1 MKSESPLLRSH
12 TIARLCAALIAVCA
26 TALAAAPIAA
36 ASPLRARFRAQ
47 RLCASPRRGTAG
59 CLAMRLVSDSLTG
72 ADLHTNAVRQAEE
85 VQSGAT
91 PVINSKAV
99 VPGGLTPQ
107 DLHSAYSLPSE
118 TPASTTQTIA
128 LVDAYNDPTAEADLG
143 IYDKAFGLP
152 ACTSANGCFRKVNQ
166 NGKTSPLPATSGEWS
181 TEISLDVQMAHAIC
195 QSCHILLVEA
205 SNELWGS
212 LGTAVNTAVAA
223 GATEVSNSYGGAEFS
238 EYASLS
244 NTYYRHAG
252 VAVTVSTG
260 DCGYYNQACGGT
272 AAANFPADSP
282 DVVAVGGT
290 SLSGSGESWSSTAWD
305 HGGSGCSHV
314 FSAQLWQTTIADF
327 SATGCSSGRSAADVS
342 AIGDPDTGVD
352 VYDGTPA
359 GKGDPTGW
367 GVWGGTSASSPII
380 AGEFGLA
387 GGARKVEFPAE
398 TLYSHA
404 GEGSVLYDVTSG
416 SNGSCSGATACR
428 AVSGYDGPSGVGS
441 PIGLAAFAPAGS
453 PVDESPPSISGV
465 AEQAQ
470 TLTAAAGEWSAS
482 PTSTSYQW
490 ELCNASGGT
499 CSAVSGATA
508 KTFVVPASAVHLTFR
523 VVVSAANAAGSGTPT
538 ASAPTAAIVSDVP
551 TITAITPGSGLT
563 GSAVTITGSALLG
576 ATRVKFGTLSASFTV
591 LSASAIEATVPNGA
605 SSATI
610 TVTTPV
616 KSTTSSAKFTPTLS
630 MTSEAPGRAA
640 PGASV
645 TLKGYGFNAS
655 SAVSFDGV
663 PATVTSVSATTLK
676 VLVPAGTKT
685 GLITVVNSAAPVGST
700 SSAGTFTVA

>member
-1 MKSESPLLRSH
+1 M
-12 TIARLCAALIAVCA
+12 
-26 TALAAAPIAA
+26 
-36 ASPLRARFRAQ
+36 
-47 RLCASPRRGTAG
+47 
-59 CLAMRLVSDSLTG
+59 
-72 ADLHTNAVRQAEE
+72 RQAEE

-91 PVINSKAV
+91 PVINSKAL

-107 DLHSAYSLPSE
+107 NLHSAYSLPSE

-143 IYDKAFGLP
+143 VYDKAFGLP

-166 NGKTSPLPATSGEWS
+166 AGKTSPLPATSGEWS

-205 SNELWGS
+205 SNEKWGS
-212 LGTAVNTAVAA
+212 LGTAVNSAVAA

-238 EYASLS
+238 EYSSLS
-244 NTYYRHAG
+244 NAYYRHPG

-260 DCGYYNQACGGT
+260 DCGYYNQACGGDRRGELPGRLAERRRGRRHLAERAPGNRGAAPRGTT
-272 AAANFPADSP
+272 AAAA
-282 DVVAVGGT
+282 AAR
-290 SLSGSGESWSSTAWD
+290 SSRHSCGRA
-305 HGGSGCSHV
+305 
-314 FSAQLWQTTIADF
+314 TIADF
-327 SATGCSSGRSAADVS
+327 SATDCAGERSAADIS
-342 AIGDPDTGVD
+342 AIGDPATGVD

-398 TLYSHA
+398 TLYAHA
-404 GEGSVLYDVTSG
+404 GEGSVLYDVAAG
-416 SNGSCSGATACR
+416 SNGSCSGATACK

-441 PIGLAAFAPAGS
+441 PLGLAAFAPVGS

-470 TLTAAAGEWSAS
+470 TLSVAAGEWSQS
-482 PTSTSYQW
+482 PTSTTYQW
-490 ELCNASGGT
+490 ELCNASGES

-508 KTFVVPASAVHLTFR
+508 KTFVVPASALHLTLR
-523 VVVSAANAAGSGTPT
+523 VVVSEANAAGSGTPT
-538 ASAPTAAIVSDVP
+538 ASAPTAAIVSDAP
-551 TITAITPGSGLT
+551 TISSITPGSGLT
-563 GSAVTITGSALLG
+563 GSTVTISGSALNG
-576 ATRVKFGTLSASFTV
+576 ATHVKFGSLSASFTV
-591 LSASAIEATVPNGA
+591 LSASAIEATVPAGA
-605 SSATI
+605 ASATI

-616 KSTTSSAKFTPTLS
+616 KSVTSSAKFTPTLS
-630 MTSEAPGRAA
+630 LTSETPGRAA

-645 TLKGYGFNAS
+645 TIKGYGFNSS
-655 SAVSFDGV
+655 SAVSFNGV
-663 PATVTSVSATTLK
+663 PATVSSVSATTLK
-676 VLVPAGTKT
+676 VLVPAGAKT

-700 SSAGTFTVA
+700 SSVGTFTVA

>member
-1 MKSESPLLRSH
+1 MKSESSSRRGHTLAGVCLALL
-12 TIARLCAALIAVCA
+12 ALSAGSLGA
-26 TALAAAPIAA
+26 SPIAA
-36 ASPLRARFRAQ
+36 ASLSPAQFRTQ
-47 RLCASPRRGTAG
+47 PLCASPRRGTAG
-59 CLAMRLVSDSLTG
+59 CLAMRLVSKSLSS
-72 ADLHTNAVRQAEE
+72 ADLRANAVRQAEE
-85 VQSGAT
+85 VQSGRT
-91 PVINSKAV
+91 PAISNKS

-107 DLHSAYSLPSE
+107 NLHSAYSLPSE
-118 TPASTTQTIA
+118 TPASATQTIA

-143 IYDKAFGLP
+143 VYDKAFGLP

-205 SNELWGS
+205 SNEYWGS
-212 LGTAVNTAVAA
+212 LGTAVSA
-223 GATEVSNSYGGAEFS
+223 GATEVSNSYGGPEAS

-244 NTYYRHAG
+244 NAYYRHPG
-252 VAVTVSTG
+252 VVVTVSTG
-260 DCGYYNQACGGT
+260 DCGYYNQACSET

-282 DVVAVGGT
+282 NVVAVGGT
-290 SLSGSGESWSSTAWD
+290 TLTGSGESWSSTAWS
-305 HGGSGCSHV
+305 HGGSGCSRV
-314 FSAQLWQTTIADF
+314 FSAQLWQSTIADF
-327 SATGCSSGRSAADVS
+327 SATDCSSGRSAADIS

-380 AGEFGLA
+380 AAEFALA

-404 GEGSVLYDVTSG
+404 GEGSALYDVTAG
-416 SNGSCSGATACR
+416 SNGSCSGATACQ

-441 PIGLAAFAPAGS
+441 PVGLAAFSPAGS
-453 PVDESPPSISGV
+453 PVEESSPSISGV

-470 TLTAAAGEWSAS
+470 TLTAAPGEWSAS

-490 ELCNASGGT
+490 ELCNASGGACT
-499 CSAVSGATA
+499 LVSGATA
-508 KTFVVPASAVHLTFR
+508 KTFVVPASALHLTFR
-523 VVVSAANAAGSGTPT
+523 VIVSEANGAGSGTPS
-538 ASAPTAAIVSDVP
+538 ASAPTAAIASDVP
-551 TITAITPGSGLT
+551 AISSITPSSGVT
-563 GSAVTITGSALLG
+563 GSTVTITGSALAG
-576 ATRVKFGTLSASFTV
+576 ATHVKFGTLSASFTV

-605 SSATI
+605 TSATI
-610 TVTTPV
+610 TVTTAV
-616 KSTTSSAKFTPTLS
+616 KSVTSSAKFTPTLS
-630 MTSEAPGRAA
+630 ITSESPGRAA

-645 TLKGYGFNAS
+645 TLKGYGFNAG

-663 PATVTSVSATTLK
+663 PASVTSVSATTLK
-676 VLVPAGTKT
+676 VLVPAGAKT
-685 GLITVVNSAAPVGST
+685 GEITILNSAAPIGST
-700 SSAGTFTVA
+700 ASAGTFTVA